1 MYLQILCIYLQFYL
15 EVVSLYGFI
24 CQNKLA
30 CMLNP
35 ITLTDEGIGLGNE
48 CHWPSI
54 KGPNGPDTLE
64 PNLYSAFLETTIVP
78 KLGSQ
83 GSIGTFRLFH
93 VPSKHSF
100 FSSYNGDL
108 LSEKDHGCIFSD
120 SESEFCSISK
130 LESY

>member
-1 MYLQILCIYLQFYL
+1 
-15 EVVSLYGFI
+15 
-24 CQNKLA
+24 
-30 CMLNP
+30 MLNP
-35 ITLTDEGIGLGNE
+35 IILTDEGIGLGNE
-48 CHWPSI
+48 CHWPST

-64 PNLYSAFLETTIVP
+64 PNLYSTFLETTIVP

-83 GSIGTFRLFH
+83 GSIGMFRLFH
-93 VPSKHSF
+93 VPSKYSY
-100 FSSYNGDL
+100 FSPYNGDL

>member
-1 MYLQILCIYLQFYL
+1 MYFQILCIYLQFYH

-48 CHWPSI
+48 CHWPST

-64 PNLYSAFLETTIVP
+64 PNLYSTFLETTIVP

-93 VPSKHSF
+93 VPSK
-100 FSSYNGDL
+100 
-108 LSEKDHGCIFSD
+108 
-120 SESEFCSISK
+120 
-130 LESY
+130 